1 MTLSPPVN
9 RFGPYFDTYTIKQAV
24 QDGATVPI
32 FYESRLPER
41 QVIGQNIDQVFDR
54 VFEERAVIK
63 QRFATEEAIASE
75 QFARV
80 SGQRRRRVLPAELRH
95 FEIGVAGRELD
106 AANLVSGS
114 ADLQQCGARE

>member
-1 MTLSPPVN
+1 MN

-75 QFARV
+75 R
-80 SGQRRRRVLPAELRH
+80 LR
-95 FEIGVAGRELD
+95 EYRDSAVG
-106 AANLVSGS
+106 GS
-114 ADLQQCGARE
+114 CLRNFGISRSA